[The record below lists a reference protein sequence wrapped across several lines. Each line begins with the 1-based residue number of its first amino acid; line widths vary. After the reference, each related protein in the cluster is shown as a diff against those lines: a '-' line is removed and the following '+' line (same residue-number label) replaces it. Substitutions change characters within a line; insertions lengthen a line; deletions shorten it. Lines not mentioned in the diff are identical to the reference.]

1 MQVPGKYGW
10 TVIVV
15 TTNQVPGRHTEKVL
29 GMVRGNGVGTR
40 HIGKD
45 IFAAFTNVV
54 GGEISEY
61 AQLMSKSRELATQRK
76 IAESQLLGADAILVV
91 RSKTRPS
98 PKAQP
103 KCWFTV

>member
-1 MQVPGKYGW
+1 
-10 TVIVV
+10 
-15 TTNQVPGRHTEKVL
+15 
-29 GMVRGNGVGTR
+29 MVRGNAVRAR

-45 IFAAFTNVV
+45 IFAAFRKVV

-61 AQLMSKSRELATQRK
+61 EQLMSESREQATQRI